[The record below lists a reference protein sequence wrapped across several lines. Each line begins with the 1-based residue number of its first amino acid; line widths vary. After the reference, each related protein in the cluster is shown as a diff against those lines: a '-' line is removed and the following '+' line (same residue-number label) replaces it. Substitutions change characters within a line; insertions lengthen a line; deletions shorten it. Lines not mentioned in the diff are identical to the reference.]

1 MKKRLLTGVFFSIL
15 VAALYVVLK
24 AILEDSVSTETAWT
38 AFFIMALSIAGK
50 IVTQYFSQLE
60 RTHAGYFMS
69 RISGSRLVRS

>member
-50 IVTQYFSQLE
+50 IVT
-60 RTHAGYFMS
+60 
-69 RISGSRLVRS
+69 